1 MRGRRG
7 LALMFGAVAFLL
19 LLILILIVVLQ
30 SNQATPPPPI
40 VVPETELTP
49 GEEGTPPAD
58 VPVVPGVAVRPDELI
73 DVVVSE
79 QTLLRGHQMTE
90 GILKI
95 DKRLPSEVGPNVIT
109 RLEDAVDLYARVPI
123 FQGET
128 LTTDSL
134 VSDPRLVGHQDF
146 GPSSL
151 VPNGWLAMPVPLN
164 RLSSIGYA
172 LQPGDSVDIMLS
184 FVLLQMDEQ
193 FQTVLQNSAAFIV
206 QLRDEEGDIVRVVF
220 LLDPFGRF
228 EQLPNN
234 DIAHVYPRED
244 QRPIAVSMVV
254 QGARVIQ
261 VGPWTESPAAAAPTP
276 TPDPNAD
283 TPEPGAD
290 QPVATPDPPDVLLVA
305 LPPQQALVV
314 KWAVDSEAI
323 IQFALRGV
331 NDGQA
336 YAVENVH
343 LDYLLQRFNFDIP
356 SDFTYTVLSAAT
368 PAAENQR

>member
-30 SNQATPPPPI
+30 GNQATPPPPI

-49 GEEGTPPAD
+49 GEGTPPAD
-58 VPVVPGVAVRPDELI
+58 VPVVPRVAVSPDELI

-79 QTLLRGHQMTE
+79 QTVLRGHQMTE
-90 GILKI
+90 GILRI
-95 DKRLPSEVGPNVIT
+95 DRRLSSEVGPNVIT

-134 VSDPRLVGHQDF
+134 VRDPRLVGHQDF

-151 VPNGWLAMPVPLN
+151 VPNGWLAMPVPMN

-193 FQTVLQNSAAFIV
+193 FQTLLQNSAAFVV
-206 QLRDEEGDIVRVVF
+206 QLRDDEGDIIRVVF

-234 DIAHVYPRED
+234 DIAHVYPQED

-276 TPDPNAD
+276 TPDPDAD

-314 KWAVDSEAI
+314 KWAVDSESI

-356 SDFTYTVLSAAT
+356 PDFTYTVLSAAT